1 MITVPIDLQKL
12 RGKVNKEVVKNTQF
26 NVLNTKV
33 NNSDKNSS
41 CIYFSPVKSMQ
52 HR

>member
-12 RGKVNKEVVKNTQF
+12 RGKVNKEVVK
-26 NVLNTKV
+26 NTKV